1 VRLIA
6 ASNRRKVLKAI
17 PAWLHPWFYRAMR
30 LVYRRRPV
38 GARVT
43 ARVSAFRLRLRHRSL
58 STLPGVTV
66 MATGRRSWL
75 CRELDRFSVEDVRQ
89 RQLDLVTGYLDGLAV
104 DYFLVNTGS
113 PLRYRVGVPAA
124 RRARVLENLAEKL
137 GTQPVYVS
145 YRLGLGRRHRVV
157 LAADLRV
164 NDVRSPAS
172 IRLAQFFV
180 SPHGQFVLGMDHGC
194 QVEFW
199 EEGADGALHAPRP
212 NRVSSVLTPEQ
223 QQPATLVVR
232 NRPYRTVEGFQLP
245 RLGQVHFPIDAVY
258 TWVDGDDPAWR
269 AKKSLTLQRQGRA
282 PLNDLAANSARFLSR
297 DELRYSLRSLFMY
310 ADWIRTIYLVTDDQT
325 PSWLDLSDPRLRLV
339 SHREIFENAGRLPTF
354 NSHAIESRLHH
365 ITGLSEQFLYLNDDV
380 FFGRP
385 VARELFFH
393 GNGLSKFFLSH
404 MQLELGDAS
413 SLDSPVMSAA
423 KNNRRL
429 IDDAF
434 GRTVTQK
441 YMHVAHSLQRGVLY
455 EMEERFAEEFAR
467 TADSQFRS
475 HNDLSI
481 ASALHHD
488 YTYATGR
495 AAPGELS
502 YGYTDSSDPLTPLRL
517 QHMLR
522 HRDRDVFCLNDTDLG
537 SVDLELHTKLTL
549 EFLESYFPVPS
560 PFERGAGRDVGSSGT
575 SITGNGAAPT
585 LVQPPGGTRGPGTS
599 RR

>member
-1 VRLIA
+1 MPRCGLRGDYVRLIA
-6 ASNRRKVLKAI
+6 ASDRRKVLRAI
-17 PAWLHPWFYRAMR
+17 PAWLHPWIYRALR
-30 LVYRRRPV
+30 LVYYRRPF
-38 GARVT
+38 GALVT
-43 ARVSAFRLRLRHRSL
+43 TRVSAFRLRLRHRSP
-58 STLPGVTV
+58 STLQGVV
-66 MATGRRSWL
+66 VRAIGYRSVL

-89 RQLDLVTGYLDGLAV
+89 RQLDLVTDYLDGLAA

-113 PLRYRVGVPAA
+113 PLCYRVAVPAA
-124 RRARVLENLAEKL
+124 QRARVLENLARQL

-145 YRLGLGRRHRVV
+145 YPPGLGPRLRIV

-164 NDVRSPAS
+164 GDVRSAPL
-172 IRLAQFFV
+172 IRVGQFFA
-180 SPHGQFVLGMDHGC
+180 SPRGQFVLGMDHAC

-199 EEGADGALHAPRP
+199 EESAEGALHAPRP
-212 NRVSSVLTPEQ
+212 NRVSSVLTSDQ
-223 QQPATLVVR
+223 QQPATAVVR
-232 NRPYRTVEGFQLP
+232 EREYRTVEGFTLP

-258 TWVDGDDPAWR
+258 TWVDGDDPSWR
-269 AKKSLTLQRQGRA
+269 AKKSLTLQRHGRA

-297 DELRYSLRSLFMY
+297 DELRYSLRSLVMY
-310 ADWIRTIYLVTDDQT
+310 ADWIRTIYLVTDDQS
-325 PSWLDLSDPRLRLV
+325 PSWLDLSSPRLRLV

-365 ITGLSEQFLYLNDDV
+365 ITGLSDHFLYLNDDV
-380 FFGRP
+380 FIGRP
-385 VARELFFH
+385 VAPELFFH

-404 MQLELGDAS
+404 MQVELGDAS
-413 SLDSPVMSAA
+413 ILDPPVMSAA

-429 IDDAF
+429 IDDTF

-441 YMHVAHSLQRGVLY
+441 YMHVAHSLQRSVLY
-455 EMEERFAEEFAR
+455 EMEERFAEQFAR
-467 TADSQFRS
+467 TAESQFRS
-475 HNDLSI
+475 HSDLSI

-488 YTYATGR
+488 YAYATGR

-537 SVDLELHTKLTL
+537 GVDLELHAQLTH
-549 EFLESYFPVPS
+549 EFLESYYPVPS
-560 PFERGAGRDVGSSGT
+560 PFERRADKDVGSSGT
-575 SITGNGAAPT
+575 
-585 LVQPPGGTRGPGTS
+585 GTRSQGSS

>member
-1 VRLIA
+1 MAGL
-6 ASNRRKVLKAI
+6 
-17 PAWLHPWFYRAMR
+17 
-30 LVYRRRPV
+30 
-38 GARVT
+38 
-43 ARVSAFRLRLRHRSL
+43 SALRLRLRHRSL
-58 STLPGVTV
+58 STLPGVV
-66 MATGRRSWL
+66 VRASGRRSWL

-89 RQLDLVTGYLDGLAV
+89 RQLDLVTDYLDGLAA
-104 DYFLVNTGS
+104 DHFLVNNGS
-113 PLRYRVGVPAA
+113 PLCYRVAVPAA
-124 RRARVLENLAEKL
+124 QRARVLDNLAGQL

-164 NDVRSPAS
+164 DDVRSTAS
-172 IRLAQFFV
+172 IRVAQFFA
-180 SPHGQFVLGMDHGC
+180 STRGKFVLGMEHGC

-199 EEGADGALHAPRP
+199 EEGPAGALHAPRP
-212 NRVSSVLTPEQ
+212 NRVSSVLTSEQ
-223 QQPATLVVR
+223 QQPATLVLR
-232 NRPYRTVEGFQLP
+232 EREYRTVEGFTLP

-269 AKKSLTLQRQGRA
+269 AKKSLTLERHDSA

-325 PSWLDLSDPRLRLV
+325 PSWLDLTSPRLRLV

-365 ITGLSEQFLYLNDDV
+365 ITGLSEHFLYLNDDV

-385 VARELFFH
+385 VAPELFFH
-393 GNGLSKFFLSH
+393 GNGLSKFFISH
-404 MQLELGDAS
+404 MQVELGDAS
-413 SLDSPVMSAA
+413 ILDPPVMSAA

-441 YMHVAHSLQRGVLY
+441 YMHVAHSLQRSVLY
-455 EMEERFAEEFAR
+455 EMEERFAEQFAR
-467 TADSQFRS
+467 TAENQFRS
-475 HNDLSI
+475 HSDLSV

-488 YTYATGR
+488 YAYATGR

-522 HRDRDVFCLNDTDLG
+522 HRDRDVICLNDTDLG
-537 SVDLELHTKLTL
+537 GVDLELHAQMTL
-549 EFLESYFPVPS
+549 EFLESYYPVPS
-560 PFERGAGRDVGSSGT
+560 PFERCVGRDVGSSGT
-575 SITGNGAAPT
+575 SITGAGAHSGQAT
-585 LVQPPGGTRGPGTS
+585 G
-599 RR
+599 RRAEPRQ